1 MAVFLCAGARGDFD
15 GRLPV
20 KAGQPLEP
28 SGRNVSPRV
37 LQFAALN
44 DNAKAMIYWDSLLGT
59 PRYVSP
65 RSKIFILKY
74 DPIVEYQVGS
84 AVKYFLEKNR
94 DFFGVAAA
102 DLTQPVVTKVDR
114 SYLVGFRQTLNGTP
128 IRGANIR
135 VMVNEFGDL
144 ESVKSFI
151 LREPMAPAAE
161 FAQFDLIEA
170 QLADQGITITQAEGQ
185 YYFPQ
190 YDPSSMTPVWCVL
203 GSDIEDMPWEFFF
216 DPLTGQRWETRRV
229 VFELGEV
236 TGAVMGYYPDPED
249 IYATAERFTVAG
261 GRFVQYPMM
270 GVRVYEAGSSGGQS
284 TTNRD
289 GQYRV
294 RVAADPG
301 QTAFIECAL
310 EYGFAPMR

>member
-1 MAVFLCAGARGDFD
+1 MLTDSRSITRLSEDLVVRVRRERG
-15 GRLPV
+15 
-20 KAGQPLEP
+20 
-28 SGRNVSPRV
+28 
-37 LQFAALN
+37 
-44 DNAKAMIYWDSLLGT
+44 
-59 PRYVSP
+59 
-65 RSKIFILKY
+65 
-74 DPIVEYQVGS
+74 
-84 AVKYFLEKNR
+84 
-94 DFFGVAAA
+94 AAA
-102 DLTQPVVTKVDR
+102 AYDRLVSESSALARLQPEARRCEGLDLRREGALLHGD
-114 SYLVGFRQTLNGTP
+114 
-128 IRGANIR
+128 RGAHR
-135 VMVNEFGDL
+135 
-144 ESVKSFI
+144 
-151 LREPMAPAAE
+151 PAAE

-190 YDPSSMTPVWCVL
+190 YDPGSMTPVWCVL
-203 GSDIEDMPWEFFF
+203 GSDVENLPWEFFF

-270 GVRVYEAGSSGGQS
+270 GVRVNEAGSSGGQS